1 MSTEPL
7 SLLPIREVRARV
19 GLSQA
24 TIYRLVAAGSFPRQ
38 HHVHGRSLWRSD
50 EVAAWIEGQTR
61 RHAA

>member
-1 MSTEPL
+1 MSAEPL
-7 SLLPIREVRARV
+7 TLLSIRDVRARV

-24 TIYRLVAAGSFPRQ
+24 TIYRLVAAGTFPRQ

-61 RHAA
+61 PQAA